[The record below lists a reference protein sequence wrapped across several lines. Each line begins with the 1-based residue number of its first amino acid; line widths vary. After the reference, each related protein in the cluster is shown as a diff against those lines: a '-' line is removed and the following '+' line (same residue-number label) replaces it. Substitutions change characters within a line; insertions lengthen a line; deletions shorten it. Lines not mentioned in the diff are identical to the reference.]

1 MHIKLND
8 LFLEMQEQL
17 DRNQAVLDDALLIEL
32 VNRIRPNDTRNQDEV
47 QAKFNAFVQAILI
60 TPDAASTLQSF
71 VLKLISQ
78 YKQTSLYADTG
89 ILSLEGFWNQIF
101 QRLGSHFLPLISDES
116 QLQELVRRVFHQY
129 SDQYWLDSIED
140 KNKMFKQQLKH
151 LGTGDRT

>member
-32 VNRIRPNDTRNQDEV
+32 VNRILPNDTRNQDEV

-71 VLKLISQ
+71 VLKLTYFTYFFFTSFLFHYLHIS
-78 YKQTSLYADTG
+78 YLYNST
-89 ILSLEGFWNQIF
+89 
-101 QRLGSHFLPLISDES
+101 
-116 QLQELVRRVFHQY
+116 
-129 SDQYWLDSIED
+129 
-140 KNKMFKQQLKH
+140 
-151 LGTGDRT
+151 